1 MVWSLRDFHS
11 QRPFA
16 TLTTA
21 RSKQIGEALQIKDPA
36 VDNRCASCHAPLR
49 EVPENLHAHTF
60 KVSEGISCESCHGP
74 AESWL
79 RTHTRP
85 DYNHADRVA
94 IGMRDLKSLYV
105 RANTCVACH
114 QTVALPLLKAGH
126 PELMFELDGQCVLEP
141 RHWREATNWHGA
153 QAWLVGQAA
162 ALREM
167 SWQLSRSPAKDEKLA
182 MRCDALLW
190 VVSKLADLNSYFPE
204 LEVLGAQSSA
214 PNYRAVQSSADLLAK
229 RASEASWS
237 AAMTFSIL
245 NALAKSGAD
254 FRRPEVPAEQ
264 HARRADRLVLA
275 LDRLLA
281 SLPEPS
287 ADTKLNE
294 LFKLSQSLP
303 DFDPARFSAALDEFA
318 RVVGK

>member
-1 MVWSLRDFHS
+1 LRVLP
-11 QRPFA
+11 RA
-16 TLTTA
+16 AA
-21 RSKQIGEALQIKDPA
+21 RSPDG
-36 VDNRCASCHAPLR
+36 LR
-49 EVPENLHAHTF
+49 ADSF

-85 DYNHADRVA
+85 DYTHADRVA
-94 IGMRDLKSLYV
+94 IGMRDLKNLYV

-126 PELMFELDGQCVLEP
+126 PGADVRVGRPV
-141 RHWREATNWHGA
+141 RVAA
-153 QAWLVGQAA
+153 QATGGSNQLAMALKPGWWGKLA

-287 ADTKLNE
+287 ADTKL
-294 LFKLSQSLP
+294 KRIIQTLP
-303 DFDPARFSAALDEFA
+303 ISARFRSSPIQRSFGRIPPESLESSSKSESGDGQT
-318 RVVGK
+318 RQMVPVVGLEVATTMVRRRL